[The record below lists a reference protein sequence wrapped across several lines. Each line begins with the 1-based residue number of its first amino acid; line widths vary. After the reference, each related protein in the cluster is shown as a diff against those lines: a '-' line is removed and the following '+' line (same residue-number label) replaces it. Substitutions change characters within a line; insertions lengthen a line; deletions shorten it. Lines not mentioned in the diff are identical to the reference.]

1 MEVKKYKK
9 KHRPEFEAIRWT
21 GKMEDLDWVLD
32 WVGPTA
38 SYRGN
43 KLIMITRANGE
54 QLFGEQLFA
63 REAWYIVD
71 ENGVINTYDP
81 ETFNRIFESKE

>member
-1 MEVKKYKK
+1 MEVKKYKRK
-9 KHRPEFEAIRWT
+9 LRPEFPAIRWT
-21 GKMEDLDWVLD
+21 GKMEDLDCVLN
-32 WVGPTA
+32 WAEPTA
-38 SYRGN
+38 SYLGN

-54 QLFGEQLFA
+54 QLFA
-63 REAWYIVD
+63 REAWYIVN